1 MTQTRTVNCRSF
13 LFKRKEKRIMNDILV
28 RLPNET
34 EDQCLWRIGKAK
46 DSGILT
52 DNWPEIAAFLNKT
65 FREDETQYYDSSA
78 YRKKYR
84 NFVTAYEGIFS
95 KERFTD
101 EEMMTIVEQKRELEK
116 AKIKLRDE
124 RLDYQKTVREE
135 ARKESI
141 VDLVR
146 RVFTETVVPFDY
158 TPSHTVFRECDDELV
173 ICLSD
178 LHAGIVCDNYWN
190 QFNTNIL
197 RERLHK
203 YLDEIRDIQKT
214 HLCRKCYVVL
224 GGDNVSGLIHA
235 NLRLQNN
242 ENVVKQLKIASEYIG
257 NFVKELIDM
266 DTFEEIEVRS
276 VAGNHSRM
284 SQNKEEHLKGE
295 ELDELI
301 PFYLNLMFANV
312 DMVKIYEESP
322 IDSTINSFTTSGNKL
337 FYIVHGDKDSVSKVV
352 SDLTLMVGRKPDGII
367 MGHRHHNALDSAHN
381 VKVIQCGCVVG
392 TDTHCVDHRISGEPE
407 QCVFITNKNRTVKC
421 LYDIGLN

>member
-1 MTQTRTVNCRSF
+1 MPPF
-13 LFKRKEKRIMNDILV
+13 LFRRKEREFMNDILR
-28 RLPNET
+28 RLDGET

-46 DSGILT
+46 DAGTLT
-52 DNWPEIAAFLNKT
+52 ENWPEIALFLNKT

-101 EEMMTIVEQKRELEK
+101 EEMLTIIEQKRELEK

-135 ARKESI
+135 ARKESLVELVHRVL
-141 VDLVR
+141 VD
-146 RVFTETVVPFDY
+146 TVVPFDY
-158 TPSHTVFRECDDELV
+158 NPNYTFSGTSEDEMV

-178 LHAGIVCDNYWN
+178 LHVGIMCDNYWN
-190 QFNTNIL
+190 QFNINIL
-197 RERLHK
+197 QNRLNK
-203 YLDEIRDIQKT
+203 YLDEIREIQRN
-214 HLCRKCYVVL
+214 HLCKKCYLVL
-224 GGDNVSGLIHA
+224 GGDNVSGLIHS

-242 ENVVKQLKIASEYIG
+242 EDVIKQVKIASVYIG
-257 NFVKELIDM
+257 NFVNELVKM
-266 DTFEEIEVRS
+266 KAFEEIEVRS
-276 VAGNHSRM
+276 VAGNHSRL
-284 SQNKEEHLKGE
+284 SQNKEDHLKGE

-301 PFYLNLMFANV
+301 PFYLNLMFINEDV
-312 DMVKIYEESP
+312 VKVYEDSP

-337 FYIVHGDKDSVSKVV
+337 FYVVHGDKDTVSKVV

-367 MGHRHHNALDSAHN
+367 MGHRHHNALETIHG
-381 VKVIQCGCVVG
+381 VKIVQCGCAVG

>member
-1 MTQTRTVNCRSF
+1 
-13 LFKRKEKRIMNDILV
+13 MNDILV
-28 RLPNET
+28 HLPNET
-34 EDQCLWRIGKAK
+34 EDQCLWRLGKAK
-46 DSGILT
+46 DAGTLT
-52 DNWPEIAAFLNKT
+52 ENWPEIALFLNRT

-101 EEMMTIVEQKRELEK
+101 EEMLTIIEQKRELEK

-141 VDLVR
+141 VELVR
-146 RVFTETVVPFDY
+146 RVFIETVVPFEY
-158 TPSHTVFRECDDELV
+158 YPNHILTAASNDEMV

-197 RERLHK
+197 RERLHR
-203 YLDEIRDIQKT
+203 YLDEIREIQNT
-214 HLCRKCYVVL
+214 HSCRKCYVVL
-224 GGDNVSGLIHA
+224 GGDNVSGLIHS

-242 ENVVKQLKIASEYIG
+242 ENVIQQLKIASEYIG
-257 NFVKELIDM
+257 NFINELVKM
-266 DTFEEIEVRS
+266 DAFGEIEVHS

-284 SQNKEEHLKGE
+284 SQNKEDHLKGE

-301 PFYLNLMFANV
+301 PFYLNLMFANI
-312 DMVKIYEESP
+312 DMVTVYQDSP

-352 SDLTLMVGRKPDGII
+352 ADLTLMVGRKPDGII

-381 VKVIQCGCVVG
+381 VKVVQCGCVVG
-392 TDTHCVDHRISGEPE
+392 TDTYCVDNRISGEPE
-407 QCVFITNKNRTVKC
+407 QCVFITNNKRAVKC